1 MKNIKYTVNEFNTVT
16 NEYIEVEVT
25 KAVFDCCRRTDWNIN
40 KNNQKH
46 ARNTIPF
53 SYLCKSD
60 DMNENIK
67 VFASEDENPEQIYEA
82 KEINRILKEAIR
94 KLPERERIVIEYI
107 FFRGLTA
114 IETGKILG
122 ISEQGVNKRK
132 RSAFEKIKAEIG
144 FGN

>member
-25 KAVFDCCRRTDWNIN
+25 KAVFDCYRRTDWNIN

-53 SYLCKSD
+53 SYLCRSD